1 MSQIKLPGV
10 ATSTAAASPRRA
22 RSRIGISLHG
32 ALMAAALLLLQAAP
46 PSVRAQGGEA
56 FPTRPVRLL
65 VPFAPGGATDIVAR
79 QLAQRL
85 GELWGQP
92 VLVDNRSGASGNIA
106 LEAAMRAVPDGYT
119 LFVGNVTTNAINE
132 TTFAPVL
139 GKLRPS
145 RDLVGITNLIEIP
158 HVVAAHP
165 QLPVADVKQL
175 VAYAR
180 ANPGKL
186 NYASAGIGSYPHL
199 DMVLFSRVIGAEMTH
214 IPYKGGAG
222 QMVPSLI
229 GNETQIA
236 FINLGSTIEHLRS
249 GRLKALGT
257 TAPQRLP
264 ELPNVPTMAEQGWA
278 GQGTNAWNGLFG
290 PAALPKALLAKL
302 HADAVK
308 VMSTPEMRDSLGKLL
323 MQVVTSKSPEAYTA
337 FVRAETEKWAK
348 VIRENNIKVSD

>member
-1 MSQIKLPGV
+1 MQASRRRPV
-10 ATSTAAASPRRA
+10 AAAFICAPVLA
-22 RSRIGISLHG
+22 ACAAG
-32 ALMAAALLLLQAAP
+32 AI
-46 PSVRAQGGEA
+46 AQPGDTY
-56 FPTRPVRLL
+56 PTRPVRML

-79 QLAQRL
+79 QVAQRL

-92 VLVDNRSGASGNIA
+92 VIIDNRSGASGNIA
-106 LEAAMRAVPDGYT
+106 LEATMRAAPDGYT

-132 TTFAPVL
+132 TTFAHVL

-145 RDLVGITNLIEIP
+145 RDLVGVTNLIEIP
-158 HVVAAHP
+158 HIVGANP
-165 QLPVADVKQL
+165 QLPVSDVKQL
-175 VAYAR
+175 IAYAK

-199 DMVLFSRVIGAEMTH
+199 DMVLFARSVGLQVTH

-222 QMVPSLI
+222 QMVPSMI

-249 GRLKALGT
+249 GRLKALAT

-264 ELPNVPTMAEQGWA
+264 ELPSVPTMAEQGYA
-278 GQGTNAWNGLFG
+278 GFGTNAWNGLFA
-290 PAALPKALLAKL
+290 PAALPRPLLNRL
-302 HADAVK
+302 FNDTVK
-308 VMSTPEMRDSLGKLL
+308 VMSTPEMRDGLAKLL
-323 MQVVTSKSPEAYTA
+323 MQVSLSKSPEAYTA

-348 VIRENNIKVSD
+348 VIRENAIKVTD